1 MPPLD
6 STQST
11 RDLSCWV
18 DRELPPDSATVEWM
32 LREAAGDPL
41 SVIAEEHQPAEHAER
56 QRVSRL
62 RGLATGMY
70 ERSTTQ

>member
-1 MPPLD
+1 
-6 STQST
+6 
-11 RDLSCWV
+11 
-18 DRELPPDSATVEWM
+18 M